1 MTMSQKTLK
10 AGITAM
16 AAILFAAF
24 VPTAASAATTVPLAL
39 QQAGIQVSSLAVQEI
54 EGIVIVRGSV
64 TTVAERDRIA
74 PALIDAGYARV
85 ANMVNV
91 ATAPTDQA
99 ITRAAEREL
108 SRTGALEGSSL
119 RVSCNNGVILL
130 SGAVRSD
137 NQRQL
142 AVDAV
147 QHVDGVR
154 AVRADL

>member
-1 MTMSQKTLK
+1 MTLSQRALK

-16 AAILFAAF
+16 AVLFVAF
-24 VPTAASAATTVPLAL
+24 VPTAASAATSVPVTL
-39 QQAGIQVSSLAVQEI
+39 QQADIQVSSLAVQEV

-64 TTVAERDRIA
+64 GSLADRDRIV
-74 PALIDAGYARV
+74 PVLNNAGYQRV

-99 ITRAAEREL
+99 IARAAEREL
-108 SRTGALEGSSL
+108 SRNGALEGSSL
-119 RVSCNNGVILL
+119 RVSCNNGIILL
-130 SGAVRSD
+130 RGAVRSD
-137 NQRQL
+137 NQKQL